1 VGLSGVTP
9 HVETGHL
16 TRVRTPDSPLVKGSV
31 LLAGDAAGLLEP
43 WTREGI
49 SFALRSGRLAG
60 EAAAGDLSSYP
71 AAVMG
76 ALEPEIAAGRALLPA
91 FAGHPEVFHALLG
104 GPGFGLFRRLVDG
117 RSTFARQL
125 RRPGALRVMGRLGR

>member
-1 VGLSGVTP
+1 M
-9 HVETGHL
+9 
-16 TRVRTPDSPLVKGSV
+16 
-31 LLAGDAAGLLEP
+31 AGDAAALLEP

-60 EAAAGDLSSYP
+60 EAAAARRLSEYP
-71 AAVMG
+71 GQVKRI
-76 ALEPEIAAGRALLPA
+76 LEPEIAAGRVLLPA
-91 FAGHPEVFHALLG
+91 FAGSPALFHALLA

-125 RRPGALRVMGRLGR
+125 RRPGAARAMVLLRRGP